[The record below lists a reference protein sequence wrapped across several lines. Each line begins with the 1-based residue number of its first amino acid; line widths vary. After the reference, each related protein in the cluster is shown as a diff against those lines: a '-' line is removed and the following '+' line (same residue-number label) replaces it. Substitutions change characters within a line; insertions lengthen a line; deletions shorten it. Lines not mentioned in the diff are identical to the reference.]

1 MNLRMITV
9 LTLGGNCNGGHRS
22 SQKKG
27 RDGGMHRFG
36 CEQMQTVRERGADQF
51 GVNGRMLALYNAGP
65 WEREPRMNHLSSCVC

>member
-1 MNLRMITV
+1 MVVIGAAR
-9 LTLGGNCNGGHRS
+9 R
-22 SQKKG
+22 KG
-27 RDGGMHRFG
+27 EIVGGMHRFG